1 METGGGISSVTA
13 NAGTMQRPRR
23 AAADSVVN
31 YDNGD
36 QSDED
41 SRTNS
46 PTPILNF
53 IIKEKRAQPKPLPSG
68 VARTAAST
76 EKKPNPKVVK
86 KRKAFSSDEE
96 KGEEENDDVI
106 VAPSKKNSVTHGIN
120 ISVTATKPIASDKSA
135 HANKKK
141 IYSVI
146 SDASSADSSDVEE
159 VSSPLPARNSSSQRT
174 ASLNIKSYADASSE
188 EVDAD
193 DFVPS
198 KRNKQNPP
206 KMAKLVHD
214 TRAVEKII
222 TPKTVKNTVTPV
234 VKPPVVTASASI
246 VTPKS
251 QKKVMVSPA
260 TAVVI
265 FQSNFFVLN
274 NILQSI

>member
-1 METGGGISSVTA
+1 MCPSRGST
-13 NAGTMQRPRR
+13 RP
-23 AAADSVVN
+23 V
-31 YDNGD
+31 
-36 QSDED
+36 
-41 SRTNS
+41 
-46 PTPILNF
+46 
-53 IIKEKRAQPKPLPSG
+53 
-68 VARTAAST
+68 
-76 EKKPNPKVVK
+76 
-86 KRKAFSSDEE
+86 
-96 KGEEENDDVI
+96 
-106 VAPSKKNSVTHGIN
+106 
-120 ISVTATKPIASDKSA
+120 
-135 HANKKK
+135 
-141 IYSVI
+141 
-146 SDASSADSSDVEE
+146 SSDVEE

-251 QKKVMVSPA
+251 QKKVMVSTA